1 MPQNQP
7 PMPGNAYASI
17 LIHSGMSGISGEI
30 YDAAS
35 IDGANARQQLF
46 RITLPLLRPT
56 TFFLVVT
63 SFISAMQVFDIVSVM
78 TGGGPYG
85 STLVMNLY
93 IYQTAFVKAKAGY
106 ASALSALLFIMV
118 LAVTVAQRK
127 FSAKWAG
134 MSERKKTGGY
144 AMRRLGR
151 VLTWIF
157 LAVTALIVT
166 APFLWMLIT
175 SFQPDIAA
183 VLARPFRLPWPPALG
198 NYVEAWKSAPFGI
211 YTFNSAIT
219 ALAATLLQCLNA
231 ILCAYAFTNLRFPGR
246 NFLFT
251 LVLVVLMIPSQVA
264 VVPSYAVI
272 SWLGWLN
279 SYKALIIP
287 FAVDAFG
294 VFLIRQ
300 TFLSIPRDYVEAARI
315 EGAGHLRIAFSIL
328 GRMAGPSVAAFAIMA
343 FKWRWNDYFWVL
355 LMTTSDKMRT
365 CP

>member
-1 MPQNQP
+1 
-7 PMPGNAYASI
+7 
-17 LIHSGMSGISGEI
+17 MSDNGKAVLYTQRRGALRRIGRALSWVFLAF
-30 YDAAS
+30 AA
-35 IDGANARQQLF
+35 
-46 RITLPLLRPT
+46 
-56 TFFLVVT
+56 LVV
-63 SFISAMQVFDIVSVM
+63 A
-78 TGGGPYG
+78 
-85 STLVMNLY
+85 
-93 IYQTAFVKAKAGY
+93 
-106 ASALSALLFIMV
+106 
-118 LAVTVAQRK
+118 
-127 FSAKWAG
+127 
-134 MSERKKTGGY
+134 
-144 AMRRLGR
+144 
-151 VLTWIF
+151 
-157 LAVTALIVT
+157 

-175 SFQPDIAA
+175 SFQPDTSA

-198 NYVEAWKSAPFGI
+198 NYAEAWKSAPFGV
-211 YTFNSAIT
+211 YTFNSTVT

-272 SWLGWLN
+272 SRLGWLD

-294 VFLIRQ
+294 IFLIRQ

-365 CP
+365 LPVGLVMLKETGEGGTRWHILMAAAVIVMIPLMLIYAFLQKYFTDEYLQGGLKS